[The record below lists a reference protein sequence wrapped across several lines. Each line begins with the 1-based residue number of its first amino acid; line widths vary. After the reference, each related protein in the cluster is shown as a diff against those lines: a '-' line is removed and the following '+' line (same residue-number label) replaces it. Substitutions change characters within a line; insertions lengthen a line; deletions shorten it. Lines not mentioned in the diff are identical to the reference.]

1 MTISDKIKS
10 SINSYISR
18 NHIDRLD
25 IKAALIDMDGVLYD
39 SMKYH
44 TLAWHKMMS
53 EVGIECSREEFYLYE
68 GMTGK
73 ATINLLFQRKY
84 GRIAGEEEWR
94 KLYEKKAEYF
104 VEIGK
109 KEVMPGANAMLQN
122 LIDCGIDRVLVTG
135 SAQNSL
141 IKYIDSDFPGAFE
154 PQKRITALDVTKGKP
169 DPEPYLK
176 GLEKAGVSHTNAI
189 VIENAPLGVKSA
201 SDAGAFTI
209 AVTTGPI
216 PQEAMVEAGAAF
228 VFSSMEE
235 CTENIHLLIYELL
248 TTSLKS

>member
-1 MTISDKIKS
+1 MTISDIIKS

-189 VIENAPLGVKSA
+189 VIENAPLGA
-201 SDAGAFTI
+201 QAGHAAGCFTI
-209 AVTTGPI
+209 GITTGPLS
-216 PQEAMVEAGAAF
+216 ESDLYNAGADI
-228 VFSSMEE
+228 VFDSMQSFAD
-235 CTENIHLLIYELL
+235 NLHLLL
-248 TTSLKS
+248 TLSQND

>member
-94 KLYEKKAEYF
+94 KL
-104 VEIGK
+104 
-109 KEVMPGANAMLQN
+109 
-122 LIDCGIDRVLVTG
+122 
-135 SAQNSL
+135 
-141 IKYIDSDFPGAFE
+141 
-154 PQKRITALDVTKGKP
+154 
-169 DPEPYLK
+169 
-176 GLEKAGVSHTNAI
+176 
-189 VIENAPLGVKSA
+189 
-201 SDAGAFTI
+201 
-209 AVTTGPI
+209 
-216 PQEAMVEAGAAF
+216 
-228 VFSSMEE
+228 
-235 CTENIHLLIYELL
+235 
-248 TTSLKS
+248 